1 MHGIIWYLSF
11 SDLLHLIIS
20 RSSTLLQ
27 IALFHSFYGW
37 VTFQCIY
44 VPHLF
49 YPLLC
54 WWTLRVLLSSAYCEI
69 VLQWALGC
77 MYFLNHSFLQ
87 IMPRCGV
94 ARPYGSSILSFL
106 RNLHTVVHS
115 SCTNLHPY
123 QQYRRVPFS
132 IHFF

>member
-54 WWTLRVLLSSAYCEI
+54 WWTLRVLPSSAYCKI

-132 IHFF
+132 IHSL